1 MTLSVPGVDVSE
13 HSARA
18 KRLIASSL
26 VWDNHACMPLRP
38 GDGAFLPQLQR
49 AKAVG
54 FTAVSLNIGFGTQTP
69 DSHLRMLAWFRRWLA
84 EHSSDY
90 ALAESVDD
98 LSRLR
103 AEGRLAVLFDI
114 EGAGAIGDDL
124 GLIRMYRDL
133 GVRWMLIAYN
143 RANRAG
149 SGCYDATDEGLTPFG
164 REVIAEMN
172 RVGMTVCCS
181 HTGLRTARD
190 TLAASRAPVIF
201 SHSNC
206 AAVHSHTRNLSD
218 ALIRAC
224 ADQGGVIGIT
234 GIGDFLCP
242 PGADLVDALVTHVDH
257 AVQLVGP
264 DHVGLSLDYVY
275 DQQELSDHLASMT
288 DTFPDGVPPEIRL
301 VAPEALT
308 AIVQGLLGK
317 GYGDADVRAILG
329 ESWAR
334 VAKSSWLG
342 TTA

>member
-1 MTLSVPGVDVSE
+1 MTSSVPGVDVSE
-13 HSARA
+13 HAARA

-38 GDGAFLPQLQR
+38 GDGSFLPQLQR
-49 AKAVG
+49 AKAAG

-69 DSHLRMLAWFRRWLA
+69 QDHIRMLTWFRRWLA
-84 EHSSDY
+84 EHRSDY
-90 ALAESVDD
+90 ALADTVED
-98 LSRLR
+98 LARIR

-124 GLIRMYRDL
+124 DLIGMYRDL

-143 RANRAG
+143 RANRVG

-164 REVIAEMN
+164 RDVIAEMN
-172 RVGMTVCCS
+172 RVGMPVCCS
-181 HTGLRTARD
+181 HTGMRTTRD
-190 TLAASRAPVIF
+190 VFDASRAPVIF

-206 AAVHSHTRNLSD
+206 AAVHPHKRNLPD
-218 ALIRAC
+218 AMIRAC

-242 PGADLVDALVTHVDH
+242 PGADLVDALVRHVDH

-264 DHVGLSLDYVY
+264 EHVGLSLDYVY
-275 DQQELSDHLASMT
+275 DQHELSDYLASMT
-288 DTFPDGVPPEIRL
+288 ETFPDEVPSEIRL
-301 VAPEALT
+301 VAPEALV
-308 AIVQGLLGK
+308 AIVQGLVGK
-317 GYGDADVRAILG
+317 GYRDADVRAILG

-334 VAKSSWLG
+334 VAQSSWLG
-342 TTA
+342 TPA